1 MQNNIIE
8 MEGIIEGYKAE
19 DGKSPHKYF
28 FLEDGKE
35 STVVLNM
42 WRDFNSKEEKAYIK
56 PLIEE
61 YGSLKEL
68 IGYKATVYVV
78 EQKPQTDSEGN
89 FVRSQYA
96 LSSITVGSNV
106 GKPQVKQAVRATT
119 NRFAGSSSK
128 STYNP
133 DGMREG
139 NAKNITASLVTEALK
154 NTKFE
159 TPDDY
164 MVSALKLF
172 NDFVTPIYN
181 VTPNQAIID
190 EPFEQVDQSYDEVV

>member
-19 DGKSPHKYF
+19 DGKSPHKFF

-56 PLIEE
+56 PLIAE
-61 YGSLKEL
+61 YGSLEDL

-89 FVRSQYA
+89 FVRSQYVLSQMSVSQKLNKLLGQQQIGLQVVA
-96 LSSITVGSNV
+96 LSLHTI
-106 GKPQVKQAVRATT
+106 Q
-119 NRFAGSSSK
+119 
-128 STYNP
+128 
-133 DGMREG
+133 
-139 NAKNITASLVTEALK
+139 TA
-154 NTKFE
+154 
-159 TPDDY
+159 
-164 MVSALKLF
+164 
-172 NDFVTPIYN
+172 
-181 VTPNQAIID
+181 
-190 EPFEQVDQSYDEVV
+190 

>member
-19 DGKSPHKYF
+19 DGKSPHKFF

-61 YGSLKEL
+61 YGSLKDL
-68 IGYKATVYVV
+68 IGYKATVYLV
-78 EQKPQTDSEGN
+78 EQKPQTDLEGN

-96 LSSITVGSNV
+96 LSSITV
-106 GKPQVKQAVRATT
+106 
-119 NRFAGSSSK
+119 
-128 STYNP
+128 
-133 DGMREG
+133 
-139 NAKNITASLVTEALK
+139 
-154 NTKFE
+154 
-159 TPDDY
+159 
-164 MVSALKLF
+164 
-172 NDFVTPIYN
+172 
-181 VTPNQAIID
+181 
-190 EPFEQVDQSYDEVV
+190 